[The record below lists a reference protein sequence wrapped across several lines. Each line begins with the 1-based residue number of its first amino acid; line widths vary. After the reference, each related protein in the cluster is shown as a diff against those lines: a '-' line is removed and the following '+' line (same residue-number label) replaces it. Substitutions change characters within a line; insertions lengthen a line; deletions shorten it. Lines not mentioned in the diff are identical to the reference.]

1 MWTVTAGAPI
11 YPNLYTLLVSPPGV
25 GKSQAI
31 NVAHDMWNRV
41 PVLKMAPDNV
51 TKASLLDALE
61 DSRRQILLN
70 PTTAIEYHTMLIAA
84 SEFGVFVPAHDLE
97 FLSALNH
104 IYDNP
109 SSYKEDRRTTKK
121 KLNISFPQLTILAGT
136 QPQYLANLLP
146 ETAWGMGFTSR
157 IIFVYSGEPV
167 HVQLFG
173 LPELH
178 KPHRDILIEELDHI
192 ASLFGQYKFTPEVED
207 ELEIWNRGGRKPAP
221 DHGKLSHY
229 NARRIMHILKLCM
242 VSAISRG
249 DNLLITKED
258 YIRAK
263 AWLLEAE
270 VFMPDIFRAMVMK
283 SDSDLLQ
290 DLHFYMWQVYSKEQK
305 PIHRARLISF
315 LQTKV
320 PADKIYRILD
330 VAIAGGLIQ
339 DIGEELY
346 VPRPKTVG
354 PE

>member
-31 NVAHDMWNRV
+31 NVAYDMWTRV
-41 PVLKMAPDNV
+41 PELHMAPDNV

-61 DSRRQILLN
+61 DSRRQVLLS
-70 PTTAIEYHTMLIAA
+70 PTTAIDYHTMLIAA

-157 IIFVYSGEPV
+157 IIFVYSGEPINV
-167 HVQLFG
+167 PLFG
-173 LPELH
+173 VPELS
-178 KPHRDILIEELDHI
+178 KPHRDSLVTDLCHI
-192 ASLFGQYKFTPEVED
+192 ASLFGQYRFTAEVEG
-207 ELEIWNRGGRKPAP
+207 ELEMWNREGRKPAP
-221 DHGKLSHY
+221 DHTKLAHY

-242 VSAISRG
+242 VSAISRS
-249 DNLLITKED
+249 DQLLITLED
-258 YIRAK
+258 YTRAK
-263 AWLLEAE
+263 AWLLAAE
-270 VFMPDIFRAMVMK
+270 VYMPDIFRAMVLR
-283 SDSDLLQ
+283 SDNDLLQ
-290 DLHFYMWQVYSKEQK
+290 DLHFFMWQLYAKEK
-305 PIHRARLISF
+305 RPIHQSRIISF
-315 LQTKV
+315 LTTKV
-320 PADKIYRILD
+320 PAEKILKIIE
-330 VAIAGGLIQ
+330 IAVGGGLISA
-339 DIGEELY
+339 IGEELY
-346 VPRPKTVG
+346 TPNAKTIS